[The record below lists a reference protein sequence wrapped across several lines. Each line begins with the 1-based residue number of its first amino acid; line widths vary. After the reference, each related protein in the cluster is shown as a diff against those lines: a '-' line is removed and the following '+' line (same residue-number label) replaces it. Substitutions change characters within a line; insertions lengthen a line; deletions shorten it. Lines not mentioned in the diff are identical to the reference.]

1 MSRSHRRLTNACLS
15 ERPPSGYVIR
25 PTVRGPP
32 GFLRC
37 SSLTGSF
44 DIDPALMG
52 GCAETGYLSS
62 QTSSMRA
69 PLKTLL
75 IMIVNPLT

>member
-1 MSRSHRRLTNACLS
+1 L
-15 ERPPSGYVIR
+15 
-25 PTVRGPP
+25 
-32 GFLRC
+32 
-37 SSLTGSF
+37 GSF
-44 DIDPALMG
+44 AAQASRGVSTLTPALMG
-52 GCAETGYLSS
+52 GCAEAGYLSS

>member
-1 MSRSHRRLTNACLS
+1 MSFGQPL
-15 ERPPSGYVIR
+15 
-25 PTVRGPP
+25 RGPI

-37 SSLTGSF
+37 PSLTGSF

-75 IMIVNPLT
+75 VIIVNPLT